1 MENKGYKRNFVYSLE
16 KTGVETE
23 QISSEYGPGQLEINL
38 KYARALKAADEKNPK
53 KLGSFIVVFST

>member
-1 MENKGYKRNFVYSLE
+1 ME